1 MIFGELTLKEAE
13 GAILAHSVRAPGL
26 LYKKGRV
33 LSAKDIAALQ
43 KAGVE
48 KIFAAKLEPDD
59 VAEDLAAGM
68 LADACAGKN
77 IEPGAAFTGRANLF
91 AAADGIA
98 VIDRALVDRLN
109 LIHESITIAT
119 VAPFE
124 PLEKGR
130 MAATIK
136 IIPFAAPRAKLEEAL
151 ALLQTPLLRIAPWR
165 PRRVGL
171 ISTLL
176 AGSGK
181 NLADKNIQAL
191 TGRLAPMGNC
201 PVTELRGA
209 HDANETAQMIRQLM
223 DEGCSP
229 VFIFGASAI
238 VDRRDVIPAG
248 IVAAGG
254 EVLHLGMPV
263 DPGNLLLLGRVGETP
278 VIGVP
283 SCARSPKLN
292 GFDWV
297 LQRLMADLPVTA
309 EDIMRMGAGGLLKEI
324 SSRPQPRAGR
334 AALTRRAPR
343 LAAVVLAA
351 GRSQRMGTGNKLLM
365 GIGGK
370 SMIARVVAQV
380 EATGITSCIVVT
392 GHEADA
398 VQTALKG
405 AAVTFAHNPDHAS
418 GLSSSLRAG
427 LKALPPDIDG
437 ALICLGDMP
446 DVRTPHLRK
455 LVSSFDPDEGRA
467 ICVPTH
473 GGKRGNP
480 VLFGAQFFEEM
491 MAVSGDTGAKH
502 LIGEHGDLVCEVA
515 MEDAGVLLDLDTP
528 QAMAEYQGLIQSH
541 GGG

>member
-1 MIFGELTLKEAE
+1 MIFGELTLIEAE

-33 LSAKDIAALQ
+33 LSAQDITALQ

-59 VAEDLAAGM
+59 AAEDMAAEM
-68 LADACAGKN
+68 LARACAGSH
-77 IEPGAAFTGRANLF
+77 IDQGAAFTGRANLF

-98 VIDRALVDRLN
+98 LIDRTRVDRIN
-109 LIHESITIAT
+109 LIHESMTIAT

-124 PLEKGR
+124 PLEKGQ

-136 IIPFAAPRAKLEEAL
+136 IIPFAAPRAKLVEAL
-151 ALLQTPLLRIAPWR
+151 AVLQTPLVQIAPWR
-165 PRRVGL
+165 PRRVGM

-191 TGRLAPMGNC
+191 TGRLAPMGEC
-201 PVTELRGA
+201 PVTELRCA
-209 HDANETAQMIRQLM
+209 HDAGETARMIRQLM
-223 DEGCSP
+223 DAGCSP

-238 VDRRDVIPAG
+238 VDRRDVIPQG

-263 DPGNLLLLGRVGETP
+263 DPGNLLLLGRAGETP

-309 EDIMRMGAGGLLKEI
+309 EDLMRMGAGGLLKEI
-324 SSRPQPRAGR
+324 PSRPQPRAGR
-334 AALTRRAPR
+334 APALRKAPR
-343 LAAVVLAA
+343 IAAVVLAA
-351 GRSQRMGTGNKLLM
+351 GRSQRMGARNKLLEKIQ
-365 GIGGK
+365 GE
-370 SMIARVVAQV
+370 SLIARVVGQIEKAGV
-380 EATGITSCIVVT
+380 APCIVVT
-392 GHEADA
+392 GHEAGA
-398 VQTALKG
+398 VRAALDG
-405 AAVTFAHNPDHAS
+405 AAVTFAHNPDYAS

-427 LKALPPDIDG
+427 LRALPPGIDG
-437 ALICLGDMP
+437 TLICLGDMP
-446 DVRTPHLRK
+446 DVQPPHLRK
-455 LVSSFDPDEGRA
+455 LVSAFDPDESRA
-467 ICVPTH
+467 ICVPVYD
-473 GGKRGNP
+473 GKRGNP
-480 VLFGAQFFEEM
+480 ALFGAQFFPEM
-491 MAVSGDTGAKH
+491 MAVSGDNGAKH

-515 MEDAGVLLDLDTP
+515 MEDAGILLDLDTP

-541 GGG
+541 GRA

>member
-455 LVSSFDPDEGRA
+455 LVSAFDPDEGRA